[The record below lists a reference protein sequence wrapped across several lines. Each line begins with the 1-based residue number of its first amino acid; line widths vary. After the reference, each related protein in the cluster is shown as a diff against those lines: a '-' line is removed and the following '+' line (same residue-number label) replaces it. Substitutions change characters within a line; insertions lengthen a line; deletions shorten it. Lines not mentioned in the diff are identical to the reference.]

1 MKEFCASQRPFN
13 LFYSPALVGNKEGK
27 WTQSTYSP
35 LPFSLSLITGEH
47 LNVITLR
54 GSKVKSSPG
63 VWRRVPHVEDRPMGH
78 RVQS

>member
-1 MKEFCASQRPFN
+1 MPFDLFCSQAR
-13 LFYSPALVGNKEGK
+13 VGNKEGK

-63 VWRRVPHVEDRPMGH
+63 V
-78 RVQS
+78 